1 MISGL
6 SFADTRRFL
15 WNSQRHTCC
24 RAWKVHSNSVNSGN
38 NSHKASLSSDQLSLM
53 MTSGLPLPKTRYS
66 EKDFNNANASV
77 NVPIC
82 SSLVKTIP
90 IGNAT
95 ATECVQ
101 KIKTRMLCWYIFE
114 DESTKIS
121 SDDSC
126 IYNELLTI
134 RKVSFYKYWINE
146 RKYEGISDIYHF
158 TDTFFRLVYWF
169 RQVKFAELNFIFST
183 MPL

>member
-1 MISGL
+1 MLTLDVFYETANAILAVEHGRYIVTVSIQEIIRIKLL
-6 SFADTRRFL
+6 SAL
-15 WNSQRHTCC
+15 INY
-24 RAWKVHSNSVNSGN
+24 HSWWHLVYHYQKNC
-38 NSHKASLSSDQLSLM
+38 
-53 MTSGLPLPKTRYS
+53 YS